1 MDRARRQGEVEVLE
15 LVVQVGAAVAEEV
28 AVVGVDAG
36 CGGKAGLRGLERRE
50 AGQLAWAIRERV
62 AGCDQAGQV
71 SVGGSWVAAGH
82 GLPERDRVPVY
93 QQRLLDVL
101 DHTDRWDVRGCQPP
115 GDAQLPFHS
124 REPVV
129 GAGDPDHDRIDGQTV
144 DGVLAEAQELGVAAA
159 QSCLVA
165 CLVEYGEDGR

>member
-1 MDRARRQGEVEVLE
+1 M
-15 LVVQVGAAVAEEV
+15 
-28 AVVGVDAG
+28 
-36 CGGKAGLRGLERRE
+36 
-50 AGQLAWAIRERV
+50 
-62 AGCDQAGQV
+62 
-71 SVGGSWVAAGH
+71 
-82 GLPERDRVPVY
+82 PVY

-124 REPVV
+124 GEPV
-129 GAGDPDHDRIDGQTV
+129 GGPGDPDHDRIDGQTV